1 VLQAQLLDQVG
12 GEEFVGG
19 RERYWR
25 SATHMLVVLQ
35 RAGKLAVVGLVGL
48 LGRCGGP
55 LGAADGADVLAEGVL
70 AQADHAGPFV
80 AGGAGAGEGGGG
92 GGREWLWVGCGWPVV
107 SAVWGRDER
116 VVEGGADRAGC
127 GEGAL
132 ATSAVGWWWRG

>member
-1 VLQAQLLDQVG
+1 MLQAQLLDQVG

-25 SATHMLVVLQ
+25 SAAHMLVVLQ
-35 RAGKLAVVGLVGL
+35 RAGKLVVVGLVGL

-55 LGAADGADVLAEGVL
+55 LGAADGADVLAEWVL

-80 AGGAGAGEGGGG
+80 AGGGAGAGEGGGG
-92 GGREWLWVGCGWPVV
+92 GGREWLWVGCGW
-107 SAVWGRDER
+107 RDER

-127 GEGAL
+127 GGGAL